1 MPNKWEI
8 VDSSAFFIYQQAEYA
23 PTGVL
28 VDGMPLDREEG
39 GDDVR

>member
-8 VDSSAFFIYQQAEYA
+8 GDSSAFFIYQQAEYA

-28 VDGMPLDREEG
+28 VDGMPSDREDS
-39 GDDVR
+39 DDAV